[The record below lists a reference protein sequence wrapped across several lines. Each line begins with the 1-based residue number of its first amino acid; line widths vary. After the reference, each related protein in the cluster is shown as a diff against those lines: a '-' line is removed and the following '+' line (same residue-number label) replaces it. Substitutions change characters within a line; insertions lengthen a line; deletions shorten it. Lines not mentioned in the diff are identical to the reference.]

1 LLDALKVPISPDR
14 WNILVLGTRNPA
26 FAVKFANCRGGLPA
40 LGVFLVLRPKT
51 FPSIAD
57 GKSRGGRY
65 VLVKA
70 VRLIFVWIAAAL
82 VVGEA
87 SAAPPSGDIPLPRP
101 RPASAGP
108 RNGKVA
114 AQVIAPA
121 LTATPM
127 VLAPAISAPTSI
139 PPSGVL
145 LRRGDAETSRNAT
158 ASIPLAAPVITA
170 PVVRA
175 SPPLATAST
184 SVTSPLD
191 LAAVKQAIELAQ
203 KGRPDEATSIE
214 SRIYDPVARKLAEWV
229 ILRSDEADLDFP
241 RYAAFIAANPGWPS
255 ILFLRRR
262 AEAALWQQQLDPRT
276 VIAFFTNEPA
286 RTAKGRFALARALL
300 ATGDRPGAQALVSA
314 AWRKDAFSGDTEA
327 QARQVFAGLITPADD
342 KARMDTRFDLE
353 DEEAGLR
360 AANQLGGI
368 ELAIAKARSAV
379 IEKSAKAKTLFD
391 EIPIEA
397 RRDAGYLFSRIQWL
411 RRSEKISE
419 AAQLLLS
426 APREPEKLGDVDQW
440 WAERRLVA
448 RKLLDLGDARSAY
461 EVAAGAAMP
470 VTENHRAEQQFTAG
484 WIALRFL
491 SQPTI
496 ALAHFARVAEG
507 TANPITIAR
516 SYYWQG
522 RAAEALGRGQEART
536 HYETA
541 ARYSTAYYG
550 QLARARLGIG
560 EVTLRGPPE
569 LSTDHRRLEVA
580 RAFEILYALDERELA
595 SIMAVEFAD
604 KATDMHALAA
614 LGEIAAQH
622 NDARAA
628 LLIGKTALGHG
639 LPLEHYAFPDFGV
652 PDYEQIGP
660 QVERCVVFSIVRQE
674 SAFNP
679 KVISS
684 ANALGLMQVT
694 PGAGR
699 DTAKRFNVAFNQHRL
714 LVDVP
719 YNAQIGTAELGNDI
733 ASWRGSYI
741 LAFVAYNAGPG
752 RAREWI
758 AKYGDPRD
766 PKVDPIDWVERIPL
780 SETRNYVQRVMENMQ
795 VYRARLNNSSRLL
808 IDADMRRGG

>member
-1 LLDALKVPISPDR
+1 M
-14 WNILVLGTRNPA
+14 
-26 FAVKFANCRGGLPA
+26 
-40 LGVFLVLRPKT
+40 
-51 FPSIAD
+51 
-57 GKSRGGRY
+57 
-65 VLVKA
+65 KA
-70 VRLIFVWIAAAL
+70 VRLIFAFAAVAL
-82 VVGEA
+82 LTGEA
-87 SAAPPSGDIPLPRP
+87 CAAPPKGDIPLPRP
-101 RPASAGP
+101 RPAAAGP
-108 RNGKVA
+108 RTAKVA
-114 AQVIAPA
+114 TRTAAPPAAPA
-121 LTATPM
+121 PM
-127 VLAPAISAPTSI
+127 VLAPEISATISVPA
-139 PPSGVL
+139 SGVL
-145 LRRGDAETSRNAT
+145 LRHGDAETYRNAT
-158 ASIPLAAPVITA
+158 ASIPLTAPKFPAPVA
-170 PVVRA
+170 RPGPA
-175 SPPLATAST
+175 LATAANT
-184 SVTSPLD
+184 TTSPLD

-203 KGRPDEATSIE
+203 KGRPDDASSVED
-214 SRIYDPVARKLAEWV
+214 RIYDPVARKLVEWV
-229 ILRSDEADLDFP
+229 ILRSDDADLNFP
-241 RYAAFIAANPGWPS
+241 RYAAFIAANPSWPG

-262 AEAALWQQQLDPRT
+262 AEAALWQQQVDPRT
-276 VIAFFTNEPA
+276 VIAFFANEPA
-286 RTAKGRFALARALL
+286 RTPRGRFALARALL
-300 ATGDRPGAQALVSA
+300 AAGDRPGAQALVSA
-314 AWRKDAFSGDTEA
+314 AWRKDAFSADAET

-342 KARMDTRFDLE
+342 KARADTRFDLE
-353 DEEAGLR
+353 DEQAGLR
-360 AANQLGGI
+360 AASQLGGV

-379 IEKSAKAKTLFD
+379 IAKSAKARSLLD
-391 EIPIEA
+391 EVPIEA
-397 RRDAGYLFSRIQWL
+397 RRDVGYLFSRIQWL
-411 RRSEKISE
+411 RRSDRISE
-419 AAQLLLS
+419 ATQLMLS
-426 APREPEKLGDVDQW
+426 APRDPEKLGDVDQW
-440 WAERRLVA
+440 WAERRSLA
-448 RKLLDLGDARSAY
+448 RKLLDFGDARSAY
-461 EVAAGAAMP
+461 EIASGAATP

-491 SQPTI
+491 SQPAI
-496 ALAHFARVAEG
+496 AIAHFARVAEG

-522 RAAEALGRGQEART
+522 RAAEALGRGQEARA
-536 HYETA
+536 HYEVA

-569 LSTDHRRLEVA
+569 SSADQRHLEIA

-595 SIMAVEFAD
+595 AVMAVEFAD
-604 KATDMHALAA
+604 KATDPHALAA

-622 NDARAA
+622 NDARAT

-694 PGAGR
+694 PAAAR

-780 SETRNYVQRVMENMQ
+780 SETRNYVERVMENMQ
-795 VYRARLNNSSRLL
+795 VYRARFGNNSRLL

>member
-1 LLDALKVPISPDR
+1 
-14 WNILVLGTRNPA
+14 
-26 FAVKFANCRGGLPA
+26 
-40 LGVFLVLRPKT
+40 
-51 FPSIAD
+51 
-57 GKSRGGRY
+57 
-65 VLVKA
+65 
-70 VRLIFVWIAAAL
+70 
-82 VVGEA
+82 
-87 SAAPPSGDIPLPRP
+87 
-101 RPASAGP
+101 
-108 RNGKVA
+108 
-114 AQVIAPA
+114 
-121 LTATPM
+121 M
-127 VLAPAISAPTSI
+127 VLAPEISATTSI

-145 LRRGDAETSRNAT
+145 LRHGDPVPTRNTT
-158 ASIPLAAPVITA
+158 ASVLPPA
-170 PVVRA
+170 PVVAGPVART
-175 SPPLATAST
+175 SPPLATAASST
-184 SVTSPLD
+184 TSPLD

-203 KGRPDEATSIE
+203 KGHPDDATAVE
-214 SRIYDPVARKLAEWV
+214 GRIYDPVARKLVEWV
-229 ILRSDEADLDFP
+229 ILRSDEADLNFP

-255 ILFLRRR
+255 MLFLRRR
-262 AEAALWQQQLDPRT
+262 AEAALWQQPPDPRT
-276 VIAFFTNEPA
+276 VIAFFANEPA
-286 RTAKGRFALARALL
+286 HTPRGRFALARALL
-300 ATGDRPGAQALVSA
+300 ASGDRPGAQALVSA
-314 AWRKDAFSGDTEA
+314 AWRKDAFSADAEA

-342 KARMDTRFDLE
+342 KARMDVRFDLE

-360 AANQLGGI
+360 AANQLGGV

-379 IEKSAKAKTLFD
+379 IAKSAKAKALFD

-397 RRDAGYLFSRIQWL
+397 RHDVGYLLSRIQWL

-419 AAQLLLS
+419 AAQLMLS
-426 APREPEKLGDVDQW
+426 APRDPEKLGDVDQW
-440 WAERRLVA
+440 WSERRALA

-461 EVAAGAAMP
+461 EVASGAATP

-491 SQPTI
+491 VQPAI

-522 RAAEALGRGQEART
+522 RAAEALGRGQEARA
-536 HYETA
+536 HYEVA

-560 EVTLRGPPE
+560 EVTLRNPPE
-569 LSTDHRRLEVA
+569 PSADYRHLEVA

-604 KATDMHALAA
+604 KTTDVAALAT
-614 LGEIAAQH
+614 LGAIAAQH
-622 NDARAA
+622 HDARAA

-639 LPLEHYAFPDFGV
+639 LPFEHYAFPDFGV

-679 KVISS
+679 NVISS

-694 PGAGR
+694 PGSGR

-795 VYRARLNNSSRLL
+795 VYRARFNNSSRLL